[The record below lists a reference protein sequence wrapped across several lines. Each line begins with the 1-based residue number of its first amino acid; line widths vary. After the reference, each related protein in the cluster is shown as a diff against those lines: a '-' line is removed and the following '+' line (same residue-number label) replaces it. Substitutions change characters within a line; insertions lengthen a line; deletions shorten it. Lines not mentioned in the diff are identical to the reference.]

1 MAGERLPAR
10 LSLRSQ
16 LWFRWT
22 GKYFETATSHMQTV
36 HSQSASFLAN
46 ECGALGTALL
56 VRKADSEEQHCK
68 TNRIIEN
75 TQIQLS
81 LQRTTLCLMP
91 KNRAP
96 QKRLNEKSILFK

>member
-1 MAGERLPAR
+1 M
-10 LSLRSQ
+10 
-16 LWFRWT
+16 
-22 GKYFETATSHMQTV
+22 V
-36 HSQSASFLAN
+36 HSQSALLLAN

-81 LQRTTLCLMP
+81 LQRTTL
-91 KNRAP
+91 NVITAR
-96 QKRLNEKSILFK
+96 